1 MKLTFIVITLFIYL
15 CSSITFSQ
23 DTTFYDVDWNNT
35 TKDKASYFFTK
46 PYLDN
51 PYPEMDGKVDTLKNN
66 HILSFG
72 NRSITKIDFCFHLI
86 PDKFF
91 IGKKVKIYNN
101 GHAYRTLNL
110 SNDIDWPSEEIREK
124 SGENFPKWKAP
135 KDGDTV
141 EICWVFNR
149 FPSLESR
156 KNYPD
161 IVYIVKYKDYFVP
174 VSGKGLTMIDHKQY
188 QIESSTV
195 TNTTTTQHKIP
206 ISYVLAPGLIYQN
219 QLFGELNLLFAKIEC
234 AMCAPCVIYGP
245 YIGVESN
252 FNSKNHIYGFKAGY
266 QIAMLPISLRGSVV
280 NYMDNKQS
288 DLRLLPEIGLSFL
301 GIVNLNYGYNIPLLA
316 FQSNSI
322 AKHRLSLVI
331 NLSRELW

>member
-1 MKLTFIVITLFIYL
+1 MKIFLILTLFT
-15 CSSITFSQ
+15 SFGFAQ
-23 DTTFYDVDWNNT
+23 DTTFYDVNWKKT
-35 TKDKASYFFTK
+35 TKDNASYFFTK
-46 PYLDN
+46 PYKDN
-51 PYPEMDGKVDTLKNN
+51 PYPELDGKVDTLKNN
-66 HILSFG
+66 HILSFE
-72 NRSITKIDFCFHLI
+72 NRSISKIDFCFHLI

-101 GHAYRTLNL
+101 GHAYRTLNY
-110 SNDIDWPSEEIREK
+110 NNEIDWPSEEIREK
-124 SGENFPKWKAP
+124 SGENYPKWKAP

-141 EICWVFNR
+141 EIFWVFNR

-188 QIESSTV
+188 QTESKTF
-195 TNTTTTQHKIP
+195 TQPKTP
-206 ISYVLAPGLIYQN
+206 ISYVLAPGLIYQH

-252 FNSKNHIYGFKAGY
+252 FNSKNYIYGFKAGY

-280 NYMDNKQS
+280 NYIDNKQS

-301 GIVNLNYGYNIPLLA
+301 GIVNLNYGYNIPLLH